1 MEKLGPSALLFVKL
15 SNLTYGALNF
25 PSRMGSINSFCK
37 AVQEILLNNYLKT
50 TRKLEILS
58 PLFGIFFRQ
67 YKGKIFLP
75 KKSLLFRILNANI
88 LGTAYDRKINEL
100 ITFLNPLIKS
110 FQVKV
115 VRSFNIKF
123 LKWLGI
129 PNLMKK

>member
-15 SNLTYGALNF
+15 SNLTYGSLNF
-25 PSRMGSINSFCK
+25 PSRMGSINSFCQ

-58 PLFGIFFRQ
+58 PLSGIFFRQ

-100 ITFLNPLIKS
+100 ITFFNPLIKS